1 MKARL
6 DSGVEEGSQVSIY
19 YDPMLAKLIA
29 HGPTRDAAIRDL
41 TQALARFTIEGVTTN
56 LGFLLWV
63 AQHPEFRAGHTDTGF
78 IDRYWP
84 PAVEPPPDHIAVAA
98 AAADLLFDEDEWDKP
113 YNPWH
118 STPTILTQQELT
130 LTLDY
135 IPPGYNRDPQQ
146 TQEVRVT
153 AQRQADTA
161 NTWRLQS
168 GTFSAPVTI
177 EKADVKH
184 VRFGTMTAEGQQW
197 TEAAFDWLSAG
208 DVFNCLLLRADG
220 YTYRFLRPRPLST
233 DTLATAVRLP
243 HENSLEAPMPG
254 KVIEVLVAEG
264 ATVEENARLV
274 VMEAMKM
281 ELTIRAPHAGR
292 VKRLPVGVGQLVDAG
307 TVLVE
312 IE

>member
-1 MKARL
+1 MR
-6 DSGVEEGSQVSIY
+6 DDGNWGVI
-19 YDPMLAKLIA
+19 
-29 HGPTRDAAIRDL
+29 
-41 TQALARFTIEGVTTN
+41 
-56 LGFLLWV
+56 
-63 AQHPEFRAGHTDTGF
+63 
-78 IDRYWP
+78 
-84 PAVEPPPDHIAVAA
+84 
-98 AAADLLFDEDEWDKP
+98 

-118 STPTILTQQELT
+118 VTPAILTQQELT

-135 IPPGYNRDPQQ
+135 VPPGYNLDPKQ
-146 TQEVRVT
+146 TQEIRAI
-153 AQRQADTA
+153 AQRQAGTA
-161 NTWRLQS
+161 DVWRLQS

-177 EKADVKH
+177 EEADRKH
-184 VRFGTMTAEGQQW
+184 VRFGTATAEGQNW
-197 TEAAFDWLSAG
+197 TEAAVDW
-208 DVFNCLLLRADG
+208 VFWEDGLDYLLLQADN

-233 DTLATAVRLP
+233 DTLATAVHLP

-254 KVIEVLVAEG
+254 KVIEVLVGEG